1 MVVSFLISYLFS
13 DRNSGI
19 DFTEV
24 IKEAE
29 ALSESGSE
37 QSPPSTLGRD
47 RKSESG
53 VSVGSSLGGSQGSL
67 NSETDGMLIG

>member
-1 MVVSFLISYLFS
+1 MLS
-13 DRNSGI
+13 DTNSRI
-19 DFTEV
+19 DFTAV

-29 ALSESGSE
+29 SLSESGSE

-53 VSVGSSLGGSQGSL
+53 VSVDSSLAGSQGSL
-67 NSETDGMLIG
+67 NSETDGMLIRRIRV